1 MGVGVHSEMIFFTK
15 GRLFNQTYN
24 YFKLKFINWS
34 LVNPSLVPLKVLE
47 WKSLT
52 QNASNWFSFK
62 KFLIVELL
70 QFRGL

>member
-24 YFKLKFINWS
+24 YFNLKFINWS
-34 LVNPSLVPLKVLE
+34 LANSSLVPLKVLE
-47 WKSLT
+47 WK
-52 QNASNWFSFK
+52 SNWFSFK